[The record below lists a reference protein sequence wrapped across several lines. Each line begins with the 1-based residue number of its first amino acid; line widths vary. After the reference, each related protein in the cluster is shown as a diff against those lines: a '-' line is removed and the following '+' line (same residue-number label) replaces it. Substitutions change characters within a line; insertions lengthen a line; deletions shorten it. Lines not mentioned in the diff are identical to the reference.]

1 VPPSSLFSL
10 PNPNVNSKIFSNADL
25 HRNKPKHFSDR
36 HRLSAIAL
44 AVGGFLAG
52 TAAAAASASGA
63 EVDDLVAATSG
74 TAATSV
80 LEGVIVTGNRGYTRT
95 VADSPAPIDVVAG
108 DQIQKLGGNTALR
121 DALAQLLPSF
131 LTTTQSSLSADSI
144 ARPAGLRGLSGAHV
158 LVLVNG
164 KRRHNSAI
172 VSLAPN
178 NQSNGSNPVDLD
190 LIPVSAIDRIE
201 VLRDG
206 AAAQYGSDA
215 VAGVLNIILKSNSQ
229 GGTSDTTIGTRHKYD
244 NGGQD
249 NGNAVQ
255 QTLDW
260 GLALP
265 RQGFLN
271 LAVDGKYQQ
280 ATVRNTDATGAFYHP
295 VDGQPDPREAT
306 ANKKVYAG
314 GLPEIR
320 ALNLSYN
327 AEAPVDDSLSFY
339 SFGTVSARDGRVGQ
353 NFRRPNSL
361 NIIPSLYPDGTAP
374 VYTLSERDFQLAGG
388 ARLEAAGWSWDLSS
402 TYGVDRVQNGSDH
415 TLNASLGPTSPTS
428 FDTFTGRFT
437 QWTNNLDATRG
448 VDIGLRRPLQTSWG
462 LEHRQ
467 EKYETVSGDPRTYQF
482 GGYVFPSGP
491 LAGKLATTGAQG
503 AITVTPGDEAHL
515 KRNSYAAYVD
525 FGLNPADHWFVGVAG
540 RAEHYDDGSGNTTS
554 GKLTTR
560 YELNSQLSLRATVS
574 NGFRAPA
581 LPQAGF
587 AQTSNQYNIVNG
599 VSQFVQ
605 SKSVQVS
612 SAIGQALGAS
622 TLKPEKSRNVSLGLS
637 YSPTRLLNLTVDA
650 YRIELKDR
658 IAQTGFLQG
667 AAVDALLVKNGFQ
680 AGQSI
685 KYFANAIDTR
695 TTGVDV
701 VGDYTQD
708 LQSAGKLRW
717 SLGYNY
723 NKTSITHIRDN
734 PSQLAG
740 LGLTLF
746 DRAAQG
752 AITHSNPRSKLI
764 LGANWRAHAWVVDVR
779 ETRYGGNQLLN
790 VNPAFDQV
798 YAARWLTDLEVGY
811 RFNSKATLSL
821 GANNLFNTYPSK
833 NTVADTNGF
842 PPYSSISPFGLYG
855 AFYYTRLSLTF

>member
-1 VPPSSLFSL
+1 M
-10 PNPNVNSKIFSNADL
+10 A
-25 HRNKPKHFSDR
+25 
-36 HRLSAIAL
+36 A
-44 AVGGFLAG
+44 
-52 TAAAAASASGA
+52 TAAAIEAREQLAS
-63 EVDDLVAATSG
+63 VDPAN
-74 TAATSV
+74 V
-80 LEGVIVTGNRGYTRT
+80 LDSVIVTGNRGYART
-95 VADSPAPIDVVAG
+95 VSDSPAPIDVISG
-108 DQIQKLGGNTALR
+108 EQIQKLGGNTALR

-190 LIPVSAIDRIE
+190 LIPVSAIDHIE

-215 VAGVLNIILKSNSQ
+215 IAGVLNIILKSSSQ
-229 GGTSDTTIGTRHKYD
+229 GGSSDTTIGARHKYD
-244 NGGQD
+244 NGGKD
-249 NGNAVQ
+249 NGSTVQ

-265 RQGFLN
+265 RQGYLN
-271 LAVDGKYQQ
+271 LAADGKYQQ
-280 ATVRNTDATGAFYHP
+280 ATVRNTDATGAFYYP
-295 VDGQPDPREAT
+295 VNGQADPREAT
-306 ANKKVYAG
+306 VNKKVYAG
-314 GLPEIR
+314 GLPEIK

-327 AEAPVDDSLSFY
+327 AEAPVDDTLAFY

-388 ARLEAAGWSWDLSS
+388 ARLESAGWAWDVSS
-402 TYGVDRVQNGSDH
+402 TYGVDHVQNGSDH

-428 FDTFTGRFT
+428 FNTFTGKFT

-448 VDIGLRRPLQTSWG
+448 IDVGLKKPLQTSWG

-467 EKYETVSGDPRTYQF
+467 EKYETVSGDPLSYQF
-482 GGYVFPSGP
+482 GAYVFPSGP

-515 KRNSYAAYVD
+515 KRSSYAAYVD
-525 FGLNPADHWFVGVAG
+525 FGLNPSEHWFVGLAG

-554 GKLTTR
+554 GKLATR
-560 YELNSQLSLRATVS
+560 YELSSQLSLRATVS

-581 LPQAGF
+581 LTQAGF

-599 VSQFVQ
+599 VNQFVQ
-605 SKSVQVS
+605 SKSVQVG
-612 SAIGQALGAS
+612 SALGQALGAS
-622 TLKPEKSRNVSLGLS
+622 TLMPEKSRNLSLGLS
-637 YSPTRLLNLTVDA
+637 YTPIKLLSLTVDA

-667 AAVDALLVKNGFQ
+667 AAVNALLVANGFQ

-708 LQSAGKLRW
+708 LASAGKLRW

-764 LGANWRAHAWVVDVR
+764 LGENWRNNDWEVNLR

-790 VNPAFDQV
+790 VNPIYDQV

-811 RFNSKATLSL
+811 RIGGKATLSV
-821 GANNLFNTYPSK
+821 GANNLFNTYPSR
-833 NTVADTNGF
+833 NTVPDTNGF

-855 AFYYTRLSLTF
+855 AFYYTRLSVVF